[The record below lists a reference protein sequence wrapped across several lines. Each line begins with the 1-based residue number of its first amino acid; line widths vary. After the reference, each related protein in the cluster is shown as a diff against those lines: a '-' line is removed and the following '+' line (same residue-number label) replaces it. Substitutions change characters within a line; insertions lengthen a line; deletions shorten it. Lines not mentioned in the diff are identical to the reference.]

1 MKCPICKHGETTAGT
16 ASVTLQSGGLTLVVK
31 DVPAQVCDN
40 CGEAYV
46 DEQAAAQLLEEA
58 AAEARAGT
66 EINVR
71 HFQVASLS

>member
-1 MKCPICKHGETTAGT
+1 MKCPLCKQGETSAGT
-16 ASVTLQSGGLTLVVK
+16 SSVTLQRGGLTLVVK

>member
-16 ASVTLQSGGLTLVVK
+16 SSVTLQRGGLTLVVK

-58 AAEARAGT
+58 ESESRAGT

>member
-1 MKCPICKHGETTAGT
+1 MKCPICRHGETLAGT
-16 ASVTLQSGGLTLVVK
+16 VSVTLERGGLTLVVK

-46 DEQAAAQLLEEA
+46 DEQAAAQLLEQA
-58 AAEARAGT
+58 DAEARAGT

-71 HFQVASLS
+71 HYQPVLSS

>member
-16 ASVTLQSGGLTLVVK
+16 VSVTLERGGLTLVVK

-40 CGEAYV
+40 CGEGYV
-46 DEQAAAQLLEEA
+46 DEQAAAQLLEQA
-58 AAEARAGT
+58 DAEARAGT

-71 HFQVASLS
+71 HYQTALSS

>member
-1 MKCPICKHGETTAGT
+1 MKCPLCKQGETSAGT
-16 ASVTLQSGGLTLVVK
+16 SSVTLQRGGLTLVVK

-58 AAEARAGT
+58 DAEARAGT